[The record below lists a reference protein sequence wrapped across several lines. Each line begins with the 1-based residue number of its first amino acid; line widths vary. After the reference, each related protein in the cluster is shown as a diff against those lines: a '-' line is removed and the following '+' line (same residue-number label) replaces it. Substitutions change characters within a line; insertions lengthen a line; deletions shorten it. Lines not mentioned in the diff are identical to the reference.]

1 MISLMCNIKQ
11 KQQTKQTDS
20 QTQTRVWWLPEGV
33 GAGGEDEEG
42 PGGLTHGDRRRRD
55 VGWWGSGGCAG
66 DVPYNCA
73 SET

>member
-1 MISLMCNIKQ
+1 M
-11 KQQTKQTDS
+11 
-20 QTQTRVWWLPEGV
+20 WWLPEGV